1 MRTSTVDTYLTPLVR
16 VFVLVCALLVLG
28 LQFWPVE
35 KTRSGTREERRHG
48 TPAVLASPANGVQSP
63 LVADA
68 PR

>member
-16 VFVLVCALLVLG
+16 VFVLVCALLVLA
-28 LQFWPVE
+28 LQFCPVE
-35 KTRSGTREERRHG
+35 KTGSGTRDQRRHG
-48 TPAVLASPANGVQSP
+48 SPAVLASPANGVQSD